1 MNAGG
6 GMDIKKIILKEG
18 LILIGIFA
26 VSFSLCL
33 LANTLAK
40 GAGLDQSTFQKQFE
54 FIAFYLY
61 PLYLFFH
68 PLIRFIIWAKDIK
81 DTPARVGLVLLGC
94 ILVACVVL
102 GLAKIGLHFYDLY
115 LKQKQFIPHAIV
127 TFLDSYY
134 LLKQFSIAIAIFG
147 YPVYWLVSFI
157 VRTIKIKRY
166 NL

>member
-6 GMDIKKIILKEG
+6 DTNIKKIILKEG

-40 GAGLDQSTFQKQFE
+40 GAGVDESTFQKQFE
-54 FIAFYLY
+54 YIAFYLY
-61 PLYLFFH
+61 PLYLVIH

-81 DTPARVGLVLLGC
+81 NMSARVGLVLLGC
-94 ILVACVVL
+94 ILVGCIML

-147 YPVYWLVSFI
+147 YPAYWLVSFI
-157 VRTIKIKRY
+157 VRAIKIKRY

>member
-1 MNAGG
+1 MN
-6 GMDIKKIILKEG
+6 IKKIILKEG

-40 GAGLDQSTFQKQFE
+40 GAGLDESTFQKQFE

-61 PLYLFFH
+61 PLYLFLH
-68 PLIRFIIWAKDIK
+68 PLIRFIIWVKGIK
-81 DTPARVGLVLLGC
+81 NIPARVGLVLLGC
-94 ILVACVVL
+94 ILVGCVML

-157 VRTIKIKRY
+157 VRAIKIQKSKA
-166 NL
+166 